1 MYDLVLKNCK
11 IVNENLII
19 ESDIAIKNS
28 RIEKIS
34 KDISSDSKEVI
45 DVNGR
50 YVIPGLIDDQVHF
63 REPGLTHKGEIATE
77 SKAGLAG
84 GVTSYFEM
92 PNVNPTT
99 TTNENLTKK
108 FELASTRS
116 LSNYSFHLGASNTNI
131 EEIKRADIH
140 QASALKVFMG
150 ASTGDMLVDDLD
162 ALDDIFNYSPLIVV
176 THCEDQKTVEKNE
189 KLFDEKYGE
198 NVSAEHHHLIR
209 DVDSCYLSSSLAV
222 DLAKKYDADLHVF
235 HLTTEKEMDLFTA
248 GDIDGKK
255 ITAEVCVHHMFFN
268 ESFYSKLGNQIK
280 CNPSIKHESDRAAL
294 IKALLENKID
304 IIATDHA
311 PHTWDEKNKPYVEA
325 PAGLPLV
332 QHGMQILMDFYH
344 QNVINLE
351 TIVEKTS
358 HNVAK
363 RFQIKDRGY
372 IREGYY
378 ADIAILDLDQPYTVS
393 KENILYKCGW
403 SPFEGHDFKSSI
415 FMTIVNGNIAFKDG
429 MISDNLPFGMQI
441 EFNR

>member
-1 MYDLVLKNCK
+1 MYDLILKNCK
-11 IVNENLII
+11 IVNENSVF

-34 KDISSDSKEVI
+34 KDISSETKEVVE
-45 DVNGR
+45 VNGR

-84 GVTSYFEM
+84 GVTSFFEM

-222 DLAKKYDADLHVF
+222 DLAKKYDADLHVS
-235 HLTTEKEMDLFTA
+235 HLTTEKEMSLFT
-248 GDIDGKK
+248 
-255 ITAEVCVHHMFFN
+255 
-268 ESFYSKLGNQIK
+268 
-280 CNPSIKHESDRAAL
+280 SI
-294 IKALLENKID
+294 
-304 IIATDHA
+304 
-311 PHTWDEKNKPYVEA
+311 
-325 PAGLPLV
+325 
-332 QHGMQILMDFYH
+332 
-344 QNVINLE
+344 IN
-351 TIVEKTS
+351 
-358 HNVAK
+358 
-363 RFQIKDRGY
+363 F
-372 IREGYY
+372 
-378 ADIAILDLDQPYTVS
+378 
-393 KENILYKCGW
+393 
-403 SPFEGHDFKSSI
+403 
-415 FMTIVNGNIAFKDG
+415 
-429 MISDNLPFGMQI
+429 
-441 EFNR
+441 

>member
-235 HLTTEKEMDLFTA
+235 HLTTEKEMSLFTA

-280 CNPSIKHESDRAAL
+280 CNPSIKHESDRRAL

>member
-1 MYDLVLKNCK
+1 MYDLILKNCK
-11 IVNENLII
+11 IVNENKIL
-19 ESDIAIKNS
+19 ESDIAIKNN
-28 RIEKIS
+28 RIELIAS
-34 KDISSDSKEVI
+34 DINAESSEVI

-131 EEIKRADIH
+131 EEIKKVDIN
-140 QASALKVFMG
+140 QAAALKVFMG
-150 ASTGDMLVDDLD
+150 ASTGEMLVDSID
-162 ALDDIFNYSPLIVV
+162 ALDDIFHYSPLIVV
-176 THCEDQKTVEKNE
+176 THCEDQKTIVDKE
-189 KLFDEKYGE
+189 KLFYEKFG
-198 NVSAEHHHLIR
+198 NNLSAEQHHLIR
-209 DVDSCYLSSSLAV
+209 NVESCYLSSSLAV
-222 DLAKKYDADLHVF
+222 SLAKKYDSDLHVF
-235 HLTTEKEMDLFTA
+235 HLTTEKEMDLFTS
-248 GDIDGKK
+248 GDVIGKK
-255 ITAEVCVHHMFFN
+255 ITAEVCVHHMHFN
-268 ESFYSKLGNQIK
+268 DSYYSELGNQIK
-280 CNPSIKHESDRAAL
+280 CNPSIKEESDRLAL
-294 IKALLENKID
+294 IKALHDNKID

-311 PHTWDEKNKPYVEA
+311 PHTWDEKMSDYRDA

-332 QHGMQILMDFYH
+332 QHGLQILMDFYH
-344 QNVINLE
+344 QDILSLE

-372 IREGYY
+372 VREGYY
-378 ADIAILDLDQPYTVS
+378 ADLAILDIDKSYTVS
-393 KENILYKCGW
+393 EENILYKCGW
-403 SPFEGHDFKSSI
+403 SPFSGKTFNSSI
-415 FMTIVNGNIAFKDG
+415 YMTIVNGYVAFKDG
-429 MISDNLPFGMQI
+429 QVSENLPFGMQI
-441 EFNR
+441 EFDR